1 MKRQDLYEAV
11 GHTDDEILERS
22 EQNKRKN
29 RRRVPRW
36 AGIVAAVLMIAIAG
50 VGLLHPG
57 GSSLVVSAY
66 AVEQASYPEMA
77 RYPDERARDFEEQY
91 AAWEASREEQQRKSN
106 YNAEGLDSFFA
117 ASIPQFL
124 SDSEG
129 ENRVYSPIN
138 VYMALG
144 MLAELTEGSSRQQ
157 ILDLLGADSIEALR
171 KQANGVWNAHYHNDG
186 ATTSILANSLWMN
199 QDISFVPETMKT
211 LAENYYVSSYQ
222 GEMGSEKFN
231 QALRKWLNEQTGGLL
246 KRQIKDME
254 LGEDDI
260 LALASTIY
268 FRAKWSREFSKDET
282 QPGVFH
288 AAAGDITCDFMHSRA
303 ADNYYWADHFSAVG
317 QYLKH
322 DGGTMWFLLPDEG
335 VPVEDLLHDPQTME
349 FLQAPDDWENQKYL
363 RVNRAIPKFDV
374 VSEIDLKKNLQA
386 MGVTDIFDPKA
397 SDFSP
402 MTRDADGIAVS
413 QAPHGVRVKINEEGV
428 VAAAYITLSMEGA
441 SAPPDK
447 DVDFVLDR
455 PFLFA
460 VVSDVGLPLF
470 VGVVNHPGA

>member
-36 AGIVAAVLMIAIAG
+36 AGIVAAVLVIAIAG

-57 GSSLVVSAY
+57 GSSLVATAY

-77 RYPDERARDFEEQY
+77 RYPDERAADFDEQY
-91 AAWEASREEQQRKSN
+91 AAWEASLEEQHRRSDYDAK
-106 YNAEGLDSFFA
+106 GLDSFFA

-129 ENRVYSPIN
+129 ENRVYSPVN

-144 MLAELTEGSSRQQ
+144 MLAELTDGSSRQQ
-157 ILDLLGADSIEALR
+157 ILDLLGVESIEALR
-171 KQANGVWNAHYHNDG
+171 KQANGVWNANYRDDG
-186 ATTSILANSLWMN
+186 ATISILANSLWMN

-211 LAENYYVSSYQ
+211 LAENYYASSYQ

-231 QALRKWLNEQTGGLL
+231 RALRQWLNEQTGGLL
-246 KRQIKDME
+246 KEQVENIA
-254 LGEDDI
+254 LSEDDI

-282 QPGVFH
+282 QPGIFH
-288 AAAGDITCDFMHSRA
+288 AAAGDVTCDFMHSRSTA
-303 ADNYYWADHFSAVG
+303 SYYWADHFSAVE
-317 QYLKH
+317 QYLEN
-322 DGGTMWFLLPDEG
+322 DGGTMWFLLPDAG

-349 FLQAPDDWENQKYL
+349 FLQAADDWENQKYL
-363 RVNRAIPKFDV
+363 WVNRAIPKFDV
-374 VSEIDLKKNLQA
+374 VSGIDLKKGLQS
-386 MGVTDIFDPKA
+386 MGVTDIFDPKV

-402 MTRDADGIAVS
+402 MTWDAVDIAVS
-413 QAPHGVRVKINEEGV
+413 QAQHDVRVKIDEEGI
-428 VAAAYITLSMEGA
+428 VAAAYTVMAMAGA
-441 SAPPDK
+441 GAPPD
-447 DVDFVLDR
+447 DEVDFILDR

-460 VVSDVGLPLF
+460 VVSDAGLPLF